1 MNRQNVY
8 QAYLLNIVI
17 LEFYFKKR
25 RWKILILL
33 LAVTIGIGSF
43 LYTNWLVKKM
53 TIEERKNVELW
64 AEATQ
69 RLINTDINSNQDITF
84 LTEIINRNTSIP
96 IITTDNLDVILADKN
111 ISYTEEK
118 KEKVLARELQ
128 KMKGENAPISIE
140 VSETETQYLH
150 YRDSVLLE
158 NLKYYPLIQ
167 FVVVFL
173 FILVAYLA
181 FSTSRN
187 AEQNQVW
194 VGMSKET
201 AHQLGTPISSLMAW
215 VELLKMQNIDPVLIE
230 EFEKD
235 TQRLEKITERFSKI
249 GSIPELI
256 RTDVAETI
264 RSTVSYLK
272 TRSSLKVK
280 YILDFDEQA
289 KYEVP
294 LNASL
299 FSWVIENL
307 CKNAI
312 DAMNNVG
319 TIHISLV
326 EKGDQIL
333 IDLSDTGKGISKTYH
348 KTVFQPGFTT
358 KKRGWGLGLSL
369 AKRIVENYHKGK
381 IFLKQSEI
389 NKGTT
394 FRIILQKG

>member
-1 MNRQNVY
+1 M
-8 QAYLLNIVI
+8 A
-17 LEFYFKKR
+17 
-25 RWKILILL
+25 
-33 LAVTIGIGSF
+33 
-43 LYTNWLVKKM
+43 
-53 TIEERKNVELW
+53 IEERKNVELW
-64 AEATQ
+64 AEAT
-69 RLINTDINSNQDITF
+69 RKLANPDISSNQDITF
-84 LTEIINRNTSIP
+84 LLDIINRNTTIP
-96 IITTDNLDVILADKN
+96 IIITNSLDQIGINRNILF
-111 ISYTEEK
+111 TEEN
-118 KEKVLARELQ
+118 KEKVLKQELQ
-128 KMKGENAPISIE
+128 KMKDENTPIIIS
-140 VSETETQYLH
+140 VSETETQYLY

-158 NLKYYPLIQ
+158 NLKYYPVIQ
-167 FVVVFL
+167 FAVIFL
-173 FILVAYLA
+173 FIFVAYLA
-181 FSTSRN
+181 FSSSRN

-215 VELLKMQNIDPVLIE
+215 VELLKMQHIDETLIQ

-249 GSIPELI
+249 GSVPELI

-280 YILDFDEQA
+280 YILDFNEQT

-312 DAMNNVG
+312 DAMNNSG
-319 TIHISLV
+319 TIQISIV
-326 EKGDQIL
+326 EKEDQIL
-333 IDLSDTGKGISKTYH
+333 IDLADTGKGISKSYF
-348 KTVFQPGFTT
+348 KTIFQPGFTT

-369 AKRIVENYHKGK
+369 AKRIIENYHKGK

-394 FRIILQKG
+394 FRIILQKR

>member
-1 MNRQNVY
+1 MEY
-8 QAYLLNIVI
+8 
-17 LEFYFKKR
+17 YFRKR
-25 RWKILILL
+25 RWKILLLL
-33 LAVTIGIGSF
+33 LAVMIGIGSF
-43 LYTNWLVKKM
+43 FYTNWLVKKM
-53 TIEERKNVELW
+53 AFEERKNVELW

-69 RLINTDINSNQDITF
+69 KFAKMDIESDQDITF
-84 LTEIINRNTSIP
+84 LLTIISRNTSIP
-96 IITTDNLDVILADKN
+96 IITADIQDSILDVRN
-111 ISYTEEK
+111 ITYTTEN
-118 KEKVLARELQ
+118 KEKVLSRELR
-128 KMKGENAPISIE
+128 KMKDENDPIIIS
-140 VSETETQYLH
+140 VSESETQYLY
-150 YRDSVLLE
+150 YRSSILLE
-158 NLKYYPLIQ
+158 NLKYYPLVQ
-167 FVVVFL
+167 FAVIIL

-181 FSTSRN
+181 FSSSRN

-215 VELLKMQNIDPVLIE
+215 VELLKMQNIDESLIQ

-249 GSIPELI
+249 GSVPELT

-264 RSTVSYLK
+264 RSTVAYLK
-272 TRSSLKVK
+272 TRSSAKVK
-280 YILDFDEQA
+280 YLLDFGDEA
-289 KYEVP
+289 IFEVP

-312 DAMNNVG
+312 DAMNNIG
-319 TIHISLV
+319 TIQISIV
-326 EKGDQIL
+326 EKGDQIM
-333 IDLSDTGKGISKTYH
+333 IDLADTGKGISKSYF
-348 KTVFQPGFTT
+348 KTVFQPGFTS

-381 IFLKQSEI
+381 IFVKHSEV

>member
-1 MNRQNVY
+1 
-8 QAYLLNIVI
+8 
-17 LEFYFKKR
+17 LEYYFRKR

-33 LAVTIGIGSF
+33 LAVIIGIGSF
-43 LYTNWLVKKM
+43 FYTNWLVKKM
-53 TIEERKNVELW
+53 AFEERKNVELW

-69 RLINTDINSNQDITF
+69 MLASYDLNSNLDITF
-84 LTEIINRNTSIP
+84 LVDIINRNTSIP
-96 IITTDNLDVILADKN
+96 IIIADSTDRILVEKN
-111 ISYTEEK
+111 ITFTEVNK
-118 KEKVLARELQ
+118 DRILARELH
-128 KMKGENAPISIE
+128 KMKDENDPIIISI
-140 VSETETQYLH
+140 SETETQYLY
-150 YRDSVLLE
+150 YRSSILLE
-158 NLKYYPLIQ
+158 NLKYYPIVQ
-167 FVVVFL
+167 FAVILL

-181 FSTSRN
+181 FSSSRN

-215 VELLKMQNIDPVLIE
+215 VELLKMQNIDESLIQ

-235 TQRLEKITERFSKI
+235 TQRLERITERFSKI
-249 GSIPELI
+249 GSVPELT

-264 RSTVSYLK
+264 RSTVAYLK
-272 TRSSLKVK
+272 TRSSAKVK
-280 YILDFDEQA
+280 FLLDFSEQEV
-289 KYEVP
+289 YEVP

-312 DAMNNVG
+312 DAMNNIG
-319 TIHISLV
+319 TIEISIV
-326 EKGDQIL
+326 EKGNQIL
-333 IDLSDTGKGISKTYH
+333 IDLADTGKGISKSYF
-348 KTVFQPGFTT
+348 KTVFQPGFTS

-381 IFLKQSEI
+381 IFVKHSEI

-394 FRIILQKG
+394 FRIILQK

>member
-1 MNRQNVY
+1 MD
-8 QAYLLNIVI
+8 
-17 LEFYFKKR
+17 FYFKKR
-25 RWKILILL
+25 RWKILLLL

-43 LYTNWLVKKM
+43 LYTNWLVNKM
-53 TIEERKNVELW
+53 AIEERKNVELW

-69 RLINTDINSNQDITF
+69 KLINTDINSNQDITF
-84 LTEIINRNTSIP
+84 LADIIKRNTSIP
-96 IITTDNLDVILADKN
+96 IITTDSLDNILEEKN
-111 ISYTEEK
+111 IAYTAENK
-118 KEKVLARELQ
+118 AKVLARELK
-128 KMKGENAPISIE
+128 KMKEENAPIIISI
-140 VSETETQYLH
+140 SETETQYLH
-150 YRDSVLLE
+150 YRDSILLE

-167 FVVVFL
+167 FAVVFL
-173 FILVAYLA
+173 FIFVAYVA
-181 FSTSRN
+181 FSSSRN

-215 VELLKMQNIDPVLIE
+215 VELLKMQNIDPALIE

-249 GSIPELI
+249 GSVPELVK
-256 RTDVAETI
+256 TDVAETI

-280 YILDFDEQA
+280 FILDFDEQA

-299 FSWVIENL
+299 FTWVIENL

-312 DAMNNVG
+312 DAMNNIG
-319 TIHISLV
+319 TIQISLL
-326 EKGDQIL
+326 EKGDQVM
-333 IDLSDTGKGISKTYH
+333 IDVADTGKGISKSYH

>member
-1 MNRQNVY
+1 M
-8 QAYLLNIVI
+8 
-17 LEFYFKKR
+17 EFYFRKR
-25 RWKILILL
+25 LWKIMLLL

-53 TIEERKNVELW
+53 ANEERKNVELW

-69 RLINTDINSNQDITF
+69 KLINTDISSNQDITF
-84 LTEIINRNTSIP
+84 LVDIINRNTTIP
-96 IITTDNLDVILADKN
+96 IITTDGQDNILDKKN
-111 ISYTEEK
+111 INYREENK
-118 KEKVLARELQ
+118 DRILVRELK
-128 KMKGENAPISIE
+128 KMKEENPRITIS
-140 VSETETQYLH
+140 VSTTETQYLH

-167 FVVVFL
+167 FAVIFL

-181 FSTSRN
+181 FSSSRN

-215 VELLKMQNIDPVLIE
+215 VELLKMQNIDETLIR

-249 GSIPELI
+249 GSIPELVK
-256 RTDVAETI
+256 TDVAETI

-280 YILDFDEQA
+280 YILDFEEQV
-289 KYEVP
+289 KYEIP

-312 DAMNNVG
+312 DAMNNMG
-319 TIHISLV
+319 TIQISIV
-326 EKGDQIL
+326 EKVDQIL
-333 IDLSDTGKGISKTYH
+333 IDVSDTGKGISKSYH

-394 FRIILQKG
+394 FRIILQKE

>member
-1 MNRQNVY
+1 MEY
-8 QAYLLNIVI
+8 
-17 LEFYFKKR
+17 YFRKR

-33 LAVTIGIGSF
+33 LAVIIGIGSF
-43 LYTNWLVKKM
+43 FYTNWLVKKM
-53 TIEERKNVELW
+53 AFEERKNVELW

-69 RLINTDINSNQDITF
+69 MLASYDLNSNLDITF
-84 LTEIINRNTSIP
+84 LVDIINRNTSIP
-96 IITTDNLDVILADKN
+96 IIIADSTDRILVEKN
-111 ISYTEEK
+111 ITFTEANK
-118 KEKVLARELQ
+118 DRILVRELH
-128 KMKGENAPISIE
+128 KMKDENDPIIIS
-140 VSETETQYLH
+140 VSETETQYLY
-150 YRDSVLLE
+150 YRSSILLE
-158 NLKYYPLIQ
+158 NLKYYPIVQ
-167 FVVVFL
+167 FAVILL

-181 FSTSRN
+181 FSSSRN

-215 VELLKMQNIDPVLIE
+215 VELLKMQNIDESLIQ

-235 TQRLEKITERFSKI
+235 TQRLERITERFSKI
-249 GSIPELI
+249 GSVPELI

-264 RSTVSYLK
+264 RSTVAYLK
-272 TRSSLKVK
+272 TRSSAKVK
-280 YILDFDEQA
+280 FLLDFSEQEV
-289 KYEVP
+289 YEVP

-312 DAMNNVG
+312 DAMNNIG
-319 TIHISLV
+319 TIEISIV
-326 EKGDQIL
+326 EKGNQIL
-333 IDLSDTGKGISKTYH
+333 IDLADTGKGISKSYF
-348 KTVFQPGFTT
+348 KTVFQPGFTS

-381 IFLKQSEI
+381 IFVKHSEI

-394 FRIILQKG
+394 FRIVLQK

>member
-1 MNRQNVY
+1 M
-8 QAYLLNIVI
+8 
-17 LEFYFKKR
+17 EFYSKKR
-25 RWKILILL
+25 RWKILLL
-33 LAVTIGIGSF
+33 VLAVVIGIGSF

-53 TIEERKNVELW
+53 AVEERKNVELW
-64 AEATQ
+64 AGATK
-69 RLINTDINSNQDITF
+69 RLVNYDITTGEDF
-84 LTEIINRNTSIP
+84 NFMLSILERNTTIPILLLDSLGEIIT
-96 IITTDNLDVILADKN
+96 DKN
-111 ISYTEEK
+111 IEYAPDRK
-118 KEKVLARELQ
+118 MQVLQRELQ
-128 KMKGENAPISIE
+128 KMKSENEPIIVDTGIE
-140 VSETETQYLH
+140 KQYLY
-150 YRDSVLLE
+150 YRSSVLLE
-158 NLKYYPLIQ
+158 NLKYYPLVQ
-167 FVVVFL
+167 FAIIFL

-181 FSTSRN
+181 FNSSRN

-215 VELLKMQNIDPVLIE
+215 VELLKMQNIDENLIH

-235 TQRLEKITERFSKI
+235 TQRLQKITERFSKI
-249 GSIPELI
+249 GSVPELI
-256 RTDVAETI
+256 PTDVADAV
-264 RSTVSYLK
+264 RSTVEYLR
-272 TRSSLKVK
+272 TRSSGKVK
-280 YILDFDEQA
+280 YILDFDEKKTVEA
-289 KYEVP
+289 P

-312 DAMNNVG
+312 DAMNNSG
-319 TIHISLV
+319 TIQISIV
-326 EKGDQIL
+326 EKGEQIV
-333 IDLSDTGKGISKTYH
+333 IDVADTGKGISKSYY
-348 KTVFQPGFTT
+348 KSVFQPGFTT

>member
-1 MNRQNVY
+1 M
-8 QAYLLNIVI
+8 
-17 LEFYFKKR
+17 EFYFRKR
-25 RWKILILL
+25 LWKIMLLL

-53 TIEERKNVELW
+53 ANEERKNVELW

-69 RLINTDINSNQDITF
+69 KLINTDISSNQDITF
-84 LTEIINRNTSIP
+84 LVDIINRNTTIP
-96 IITTDNLDVILADKN
+96 IITTDGQDNILDAKN
-111 ISYTEEK
+111 INYTEENK
-118 KEKVLARELQ
+118 DRILVRELK
-128 KMKGENAPISIE
+128 KMKEENPRITIS
-140 VSETETQYLH
+140 VSTTETQYLH

-167 FVVVFL
+167 FAVIFL

-181 FSTSRN
+181 FSSSRN

-215 VELLKMQNIDPVLIE
+215 VELLKMQNIDETLIR

-249 GSIPELI
+249 GSIPELVK
-256 RTDVAETI
+256 TDVAETI

-280 YILDFDEQA
+280 YILDFEEQV
-289 KYEVP
+289 KYEIP

-312 DAMNNVG
+312 DAMNNMG
-319 TIHISLV
+319 TIQISLV
-326 EKGDQIL
+326 EKVDQIL
-333 IDLSDTGKGISKTYH
+333 IDVSDTGKGISKSYH

-394 FRIILQKG
+394 FRIILQKE

>member
-1 MNRQNVY
+1 M
-8 QAYLLNIVI
+8 
-17 LEFYFKKR
+17 
-25 RWKILILL
+25 
-33 LAVTIGIGSF
+33 AV
-43 LYTNWLVKKM
+43 
-53 TIEERKNVELW
+53 EERKNVELW

-69 RLINTDINSNQDITF
+69 KLINTDINSNQDITF
-84 LTEIINRNTSIP
+84 LTDIIKQNTSIP
-96 IITTDNLDVILADKN
+96 IITTDSLDNVLEAKN
-111 ISYTEEK
+111 ISYNEGNRA
-118 KEKVLARELQ
+118 KVLLRELH
-128 KMKGENAPISIE
+128 KMKEENIPIPIL

-150 YRDSVLLE
+150 YRDSILLE

-167 FVVVFL
+167 FAIVFL
-173 FILVAYLA
+173 FIIVAYLA
-181 FSTSRN
+181 FSSSRN

-215 VELLKMQNIDPVLIE
+215 VELLKMQNIDPTLIE

-249 GSIPELI
+249 GSVPELI
-256 RTDVAETI
+256 RTDVGETI

-280 YILDFDEQA
+280 YILDFDEQT

-299 FSWVIENL
+299 FTWVIENL

-312 DAMNNVG
+312 DAMNNIG
-319 TIHISLV
+319 TIQISLV

-333 IDLSDTGKGISKTYH
+333 IDVLDTGKGISKSYH

>member
-1 MNRQNVY
+1 M
-8 QAYLLNIVI
+8 A
-17 LEFYFKKR
+17 
-25 RWKILILL
+25 
-33 LAVTIGIGSF
+33 
-43 LYTNWLVKKM
+43 
-53 TIEERKNVELW
+53 IEERKNVELW
-64 AEATQ
+64 AEAT
-69 RLINTDINSNQDITF
+69 RKLASFDINSNLDINF
-84 LTEIINRNTSIP
+84 LVDIIKRNTSIP
-96 IITTDNLDVILADKN
+96 IIITDSLSQIRDAKN
-111 ISYTEEK
+111 ITFAEGN
-118 KEKVLARELQ
+118 KEKVLLRELH
-128 KMKGENAPISIE
+128 KMKAQNEPITIL
-140 VSETETQYLH
+140 VSETETQYLY

-158 NLKYYPLIQ
+158 NLKYYPFIQ
-167 FVVVFL
+167 FAVIFL

-181 FSTSRN
+181 FSSSRN

-215 VELLKMQNIDPVLIE
+215 VELLKMQNIDETLIQ

-249 GSIPELI
+249 GSVPELI
-256 RTDVAETI
+256 RTDVADTI
-264 RSTVSYLK
+264 RSTVTYLK
-272 TRSSLKVK
+272 TRSSSKVK
-280 YILDFDEQA
+280 FILDFDEQA

-312 DAMNNVG
+312 DAMNNIG
-319 TIHISLV
+319 NIQISIT
-326 EKGDQIL
+326 EKGEQVL
-333 IDLSDTGKGISKTYH
+333 IDLADTGKGISKSYY
-348 KTVFQPGFTT
+348 KTIFQPGFTT

>member
-1 MNRQNVY
+1 M
-8 QAYLLNIVI
+8 
-17 LEFYFKKR
+17 EFYYRKR
-25 RWKILILL
+25 RWKILLLL
-33 LAVTIGIGSF
+33 LAVLIGIGSF
-43 LYTNWLVKKM
+43 FYTNWLVKKM
-53 TIEERKNVELW
+53 ALEERKNVELW

-69 RLINTDINSNQDITF
+69 KLINTDIASNQDITF
-84 LTEIINRNTSIP
+84 LNDIIIRNTTIP
-96 IITTDNLDVILADKN
+96 IITTDSLDHIGDSRN
-111 ISYTEEK
+111 ISFSEK
-118 KEKVLARELQ
+118 NKDKVLLRELH
-128 KMKGENAPISIE
+128 KMKVENDPIIIS
-140 VSETETQYLH
+140 VSETEKQYLF

-158 NLKYYPLIQ
+158 NLKYYPFIQ
-167 FVVVFL
+167 FAIIFL

-181 FSTSRN
+181 FSSSRN

-215 VELLKMQNIDPVLIE
+215 VELLKMQNIDPTLIQ

-249 GSIPELI
+249 GSVPELI
-256 RTDVAETI
+256 KTDVAETI
-264 RSTVSYLK
+264 RSTVTYLR
-272 TRSSLKVK
+272 TRSSAKVK
-280 YILDFDEQA
+280 FILDFDEQA
-289 KYEVP
+289 KIEVP

-312 DAMNNVG
+312 DAMNNFG
-319 TIHISLV
+319 TIQISIV
-326 EKGDQIL
+326 EKGDQVL
-333 IDLSDTGKGISKTYH
+333 IDVADTGKGISKSYH

-358 KKRGWGLGLSL
+358 KRRGWGLGLSL

>member
-1 MNRQNVY
+1 M
-8 QAYLLNIVI
+8 
-17 LEFYFKKR
+17 EFYFRKR
-25 RWKILILL
+25 LWKIMLLL

-53 TIEERKNVELW
+53 ANEERKNVELW

-69 RLINTDINSNQDITF
+69 KLINTDISSNQDITF
-84 LTEIINRNTSIP
+84 LVDIINRNTTIP
-96 IITTDNLDVILADKN
+96 IITTDGQDNILDAKN
-111 ISYTEEK
+111 INYTEENK
-118 KEKVLARELQ
+118 DRILVRELK
-128 KMKGENAPISIE
+128 KMKEENPRITIS
-140 VSETETQYLH
+140 VSATETQYLH

-167 FVVVFL
+167 FAVIFL

-181 FSTSRN
+181 FSSSRN

-215 VELLKMQNIDPVLIE
+215 VELLKMQNIDETLIR

-249 GSIPELI
+249 GSIPELVK
-256 RTDVAETI
+256 TDVAETI

-280 YILDFDEQA
+280 YVLDFEEQV
-289 KYEVP
+289 KYEIP

-312 DAMNNVG
+312 DAMNNMG
-319 TIHISLV
+319 TIQISLV
-326 EKGDQIL
+326 EKVDQIL
-333 IDLSDTGKGISKTYH
+333 IDVSDTGKGISKSYH

-394 FRIILQKG
+394 FRIILQKE

>member
-1 MNRQNVY
+1 MEY
-8 QAYLLNIVI
+8 
-17 LEFYFKKR
+17 YFRKR

-33 LAVTIGIGSF
+33 LAVSIGIGSF
-43 LYTNWLVKKM
+43 FYTNWLVKKM
-53 TIEERKNVELW
+53 AFEERKNVELW

-69 RLINTDINSNQDITF
+69 MLANYDLNSNLDITF
-84 LTEIINRNTSIP
+84 LVDIINRNTSIP
-96 IITTDNLDVILADKN
+96 IIIVDSTNHRLVEKN
-111 ISYTEEK
+111 INFTEAN
-118 KEKVLARELQ
+118 KERILVRELH
-128 KMKGENAPISIE
+128 KMKEENDPIIIS
-140 VSETETQYLH
+140 VSETETQYLY
-150 YRDSVLLE
+150 YRSSILLE
-158 NLKYYPLIQ
+158 NLKYYPLVQ
-167 FVVVFL
+167 FAVILL
-173 FILVAYLA
+173 FIFVAYLA
-181 FSTSRN
+181 FSSSRN

-215 VELLKMQNIDPVLIE
+215 VELLKMQNIDESLVQ

-249 GSIPELI
+249 GSVPELI
-256 RTDVAETI
+256 RTDVADTI
-264 RSTVSYLK
+264 RSTVAYLK
-272 TRSSLKVK
+272 TRSSAKVK
-280 YILDFDEQA
+280 YLLDFGEEA
-289 KYEVP
+289 KFEVP

-312 DAMNNVG
+312 DAMNNIG
-319 TIHISLV
+319 TIQISII
-326 EKGDQIL
+326 EKGGQIL
-333 IDLSDTGKGISKTYH
+333 IDIADTGKGISKSYF
-348 KTVFQPGFTT
+348 KTVFQPGFTS

-381 IFLKQSEI
+381 IFVKHSEI